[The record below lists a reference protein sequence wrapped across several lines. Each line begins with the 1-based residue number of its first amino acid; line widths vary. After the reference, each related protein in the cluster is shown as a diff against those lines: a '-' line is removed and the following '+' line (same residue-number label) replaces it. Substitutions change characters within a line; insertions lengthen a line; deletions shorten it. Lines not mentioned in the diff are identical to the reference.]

1 MNAFSHSL
9 GRTRPYDG
17 DHANDCF
24 RRIFLLA
31 AHPGEGP
38 LTDPTAAVQAWWP
51 ERVLMPQ
58 SSRLLGL

>member
-24 RRIFLLA
+24 RRN
-31 AHPGEGP
+31 PVTPMRRGEGP
-38 LTDPTAAVQAWWP
+38 LTTP
-51 ERVLMPQ
+51 ELTYSVGTKR
-58 SSRLLGL
+58 